1 LNADVKNL
9 HPIPAVAAVMIE
21 DGRILLVKRAAEPSK
36 GKWSLPGGSVEW
48 GESLVDA
55 LKREVREET
64 GLEIEVE
71 KLAGVFDLIIS
82 EPPGVTSHLPLLTP
96 HSSLITHHYIIIDYF
111 AHPTGGT
118 LAPGDDADDARWVP
132 IEELDRYEL
141 SNHLRARL
149 KQMGVI

>member
-36 GKWSLPGGSVEW
+36 GKWSVPGGSVEW

-55 LKREVREET
+55 LKREVHEET
-64 GLEIEVE
+64 GLDIEVE
-71 KLAGVFDLIIS
+71 KLACVFDLIIG
-82 EPPGVTSHLPLLTP
+82 ETP
-96 HSSLITHHYIIIDYF
+96 VTHHYIIIDYF

-118 LAPGDDADDARWVP
+118 LAPGDDADDARWAP

-149 KQMGVI
+149 EQMGVV

>member
-1 LNADVKNL
+1 MSA
-9 HPIPAVAAVMIE
+9 HERPAYPIPAVAAVIVE
-21 DGRILLVKRAAEPSK
+21 GGRILLVKRAAEPSK

-48 GESLVDA
+48 GEPLVDA

-64 GLEIEVE
+64 GLDIEVE
-71 KLAGVFDLIIS
+71 KLAGVFDLIIG
-82 EPPGVTSHLPLLTP
+82 ETP
-96 HSSLITHHYIIIDYF
+96 VTHHYIIIDYF

-118 LAPGDDADDARWVP
+118 LAPGDDADDARWAP

-149 KQMGVI
+149 RQMGVI